1 MRFARTCATSNRRAV
16 IEACSSSYSSAVKA
30 RRGDLRVFTIICVIV
45 IACGLAV
52 GPGGAQS
59 SDTAS
64 DASARTFIVSAKK
77 YEFAPSEIRVQAGER
92 VRLKVHSV
100 DETHG
105 IKLDLYPEGSTDKTI
120 VGLKFDHPEDNGKV
134 EKNVDQVLEFV
145 AEKPGKYE
153 FKCAKVC
160 GMHHGKM
167 KGELI
172 VE

>member
-1 MRFARTCATSNRRAV
+1 M
-16 IEACSSSYSSAVKA
+16 
-30 RRGDLRVFTIICVIV
+30 RVFTSMCVIMV
-45 IACGLAV
+45 ACGLAV
-52 GPGGAQS
+52 EPGSAQGPG
-59 SDTAS
+59 TAG

-77 YEFAPSEIRVQAGER
+77 YEFAPAEIRVQAGER

-105 IKLDLYPEGSTDKTI
+105 IKLDLYPEGSMDKTV

>member
-1 MRFARTCATSNRRAV
+1 
-16 IEACSSSYSSAVKA
+16 
-30 RRGDLRVFTIICVIV
+30 LRVFISACVILV
-45 IACGLAV
+45 ACVWAAAS
-52 GPGGAQS
+52 GGAQNSDTS
-59 SDTAS
+59 SDS
-64 DASARTFIVSAKK
+64 SATTFLVSAKK
-77 YEFAPSEIRVQAGER
+77 YEFAPSEIHVKVGQR

-105 IKLDLYPEGSTDKTI
+105 IKLTLYPEGSLDKSI

-172 VE
+172 VEQ

>member
-1 MRFARTCATSNRRAV
+1 M
-16 IEACSSSYSSAVKA
+16 
-30 RRGDLRVFTIICVIV
+30 IV
-45 IACGLAV
+45 AYGLAAA
-52 GPGGAQS
+52 PGGAQS
-59 SDTAS
+59 SDTTI
-64 DASARTFIVSAKK
+64 DRSARTFIISAKK
-77 YEFAPSEIRVQAGER
+77 YEFAPNEIRVQAGER

-105 IKLDLYPEGSTDKTI
+105 IKLDLYPEGSTERTI
-120 VGLKFDHPEDNGKV
+120 VGLKFDHPEENGKV

-145 AEKPGKYE
+145 AERPGKYE

>member
-1 MRFARTCATSNRRAV
+1 MRHVISVFIISVACVLTAT
-16 IEACSSSYSSAVKA
+16 
-30 RRGDLRVFTIICVIV
+30 
-45 IACGLAV
+45 
-52 GPGGAQS
+52 PGAAQN
-59 SDTAS
+59 SDTVS
-64 DASARTFIVSAKK
+64 DSSARTFIVSAKK
-77 YEFAPSEIRVQAGER
+77 YEFAPSEIRVKVGER

-105 IKLDLYPEGSTDKTI
+105 IKLTLYPEGSTDKTI

-145 AEKPGKYE
+145 AVKPGTYE

-172 VE
+172 VEE

>member
-1 MRFARTCATSNRRAV
+1 MRHV
-16 IEACSSSYSSAVKA
+16 ISVFIIFVACVLTAA
-30 RRGDLRVFTIICVIV
+30 
-45 IACGLAV
+45 
-52 GPGGAQS
+52 PGGVQN
-59 SDTAS
+59 SDAAS
-64 DASARTFIVSAKK
+64 DAAVKTIEISAKK
-77 YEFAPSEIRVQAGER
+77 YEFTPSEIRVKAGDR

-105 IKLDLYPEGSTDKTI
+105 IKLTLYPEGSTDKTI

-145 AEKPGKYE
+145 AVKPGTYE

-172 VE
+172 VEE